1 MRNKWCTEK
10 QEINVNDLVMVKDET
25 LPSTKWA
32 LGRIIEKHPGPD
44 GRTRVVSVKTGKN
57 VIKRTIT
64 KIAPMP
70 LKIDHINTEPVE
82 STVKNKKPG
91 FLTILL
97 GALTMLSTT
106 EAHKISLFKNDQI
119 LENKQNI
126 NVSVK
131 QSENFALL
139 IIFSIFCVFLFLFLM
154 YLVRILYD
162 GASTQT
168 ATQQQTNETE
178 STEIPMAEIVTPDIQ
193 QMSAPPGFI
202 LPNSHEQLNITRLQI
217 PHIPQAQTI
226 SRIPTP
232 VPAKRS
238 KISPIVKLEREFYE
252 SRRASVTTIY
262 PILDLK
268 KMEDIKIKM

>member
-154 YLVRILYD
+154 YLIRILYD

-168 ATQQQTNETE
+168 AANSTPSQGVELQTQLQQQ
-178 STEIPMAEIVTPDIQ
+178 STT
-193 QMSAPPGFI
+193 
-202 LPNSHEQLNITRLQI
+202 QI
-217 PHIPQAQTI
+217 PLNH
-226 SRIPTP
+226 
-232 VPAKRS
+232 
-238 KISPIVKLEREFYE
+238 
-252 SRRASVTTIY
+252 
-262 PILDLK
+262 
-268 KMEDIKIKM
+268 